1 MEVREAE
8 EPPSWAR
15 GDLAGGSGDR
25 LAAAQRSWLREVVF
39 SDQRG
44 GGSLTPP
51 PPGSAKNMYHSTTK
65 AQTVAGGK
73 GYYRVLLG
81 ATRPHRE
88 HLHRVSLVNAD
99 GAIRAGHLLH
109 DPPLPPAPRFPDQA
123 NRSPPRFWTV
133 STPARKHKRT
143 STCRSARCAY
153 RATEKGIMPSET
165 SWSGT
170 DFTTQ

>member
-73 GYYRVLLG
+73 GYYRVLSLQIAAWFDSAHSRVQISG
-81 ATRPHRE
+81 VRP
-88 HLHRVSLVNAD
+88 S
-99 GAIRAGHLLH
+99 
-109 DPPLPPAPRFPDQA
+109 
-123 NRSPPRFWTV
+123 
-133 STPARKHKRT
+133 
-143 STCRSARCAY
+143 
-153 RATEKGIMPSET
+153 
-165 SWSGT
+165 
-170 DFTTQ
+170 